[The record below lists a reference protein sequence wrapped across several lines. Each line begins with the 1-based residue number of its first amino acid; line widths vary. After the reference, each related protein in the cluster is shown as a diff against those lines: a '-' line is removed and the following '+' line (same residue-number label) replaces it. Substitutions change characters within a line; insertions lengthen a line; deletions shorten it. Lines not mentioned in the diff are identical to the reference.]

1 MPSEKRVNVCYCLMQ
16 IGFWGMLGS
25 FGGFQSAI
33 VLDRGFTSG
42 DAGVFIALGCLS
54 GMVFE
59 PMLGSWADRHPAVPL
74 KWLFAGCMAPA
85 AALNLLFYL
94 TRPGFL
100 GTAAVFFLLGM
111 VETNAYPLI
120 DAMATQYID
129 YGMDVPYSLGRG
141 LGAFAYAVVCAA
153 LGRQTARFGMQ
164 SALLTH
170 GALILVMIALSALF
184 PAFPGEPE
192 GKREAPKPAHSPLY
206 LLKSNKPFTLMLIGG
221 FFGMTACMPLNNFL
235 VTIVGDLGGGS
246 GDLGLALFLMAA
258 SELPAAFVFQKLY
271 RRLGAERVLLIALVF
286 MTVKPLAV
294 LLSGNLTLLL
304 AVQPIQMLGYGI
316 FTPANVYFANEN
328 VAPEDRV
335 QGQSLKMVL
344 TNGMGT
350 MAGNLLAGYAME
362 WGGAPAA
369 LGLCVGCGCVG
380 VAFGAAAI
388 RTRRKLAA

>member
-1 MPSEKRVNVCYCLMQ
+1 MPSEKRVNLCYCLMQ

-74 KWLFAGCMAPA
+74 KWLFAGCMVPA

-94 TRPGFL
+94 TRPGFF
-100 GTAAVFFLLGM
+100 GTAAVFFLLGV

-120 DAMATQYID
+120 DAMAMQYINI
-129 YGMDVPYSLGRG
+129 GMDVPYSLGRG
-141 LGAFAYAVVCAA
+141 LGAFAYAVVCVA
-153 LGRQTARFGMQ
+153 LGWQTARWGMQ

-170 GALILVMIALSALF
+170 GALILVMIALCALF
-184 PAFPGEPE
+184 PTFPGVPE
-192 GKREAPKPAHSPLY
+192 DKREAQAPSHSPVY

-235 VTIVGDLGGGS
+235 VTIIEDLGGGS
-246 GDLGLALFLMAA
+246 DDLGLALFLMAA
-258 SELPAAFVFQKLY
+258 AELPAAFVFQKLY
-271 RRLGAERVLLIALVF
+271 RKLGTERVLLIALLF

-294 LLSGNLTLLL
+294 LLAGNLVTLL

-350 MAGNLLAGYAME
+350 MAGNLIAGYAMD

-369 LGLCVGCGCVG
+369 LTVCVAAGCVG
-380 VAFGAAAI
+380 MAFGVAAV
-388 RTRRKLAA
+388 RSRK

>member
-1 MPSEKRVNVCYCLMQ
+1 MPSEKRVNLCYCLLQ

-74 KWLFAGCMAPA
+74 KWLFAGCMVPA

-120 DAMATQYID
+120 DAMAMQYINV
-129 YGMDVPYSLGRG
+129 GMDVPYSLGRG
-141 LGAFAYAVVCAA
+141 LGAFAYAVVCVV
-153 LGRQTARFGMQ
+153 LGWQTARWGMQ

-170 GALILVMIALSALF
+170 GALILLMILFCALF
-184 PAFPGEPE
+184 PTFPGAPE
-192 GKREAPKPAHSPLY
+192 SRQEVPAHSALY
-206 LLKSNKPFTLMLIGG
+206 LLKSNRPFTLMLIGG
-221 FFGMTACMPLNNFL
+221 FFGMMACMPLNNFL
-235 VTIVGDLGGGS
+235 VTIIENRGGGS
-246 GDLGLALFLMAA
+246 DDLGLALFLMAA
-258 SELPAAFVFQKLY
+258 SELPAAFVFQRLY
-271 RRLGAERVLLIALVF
+271 RKLGTERVLLIALLF
-286 MTVKPLAV
+286 MTAKPLLV
-294 LLSGNLTLLL
+294 LLSGNLIMLL

-344 TNGMGT
+344 TNGMGS
-350 MAGNLLAGYAME
+350 MAGNLIAGYAMD

-369 LGLCVGCGCVG
+369 LTVCIAAGCAGLAFG
-380 VAFGAAAI
+380 VAAV
-388 RTRRKLAA
+388 RSRR

>member
-1 MPSEKRVNVCYCLMQ
+1 MPSEKRVNLCYCLMQ

-120 DAMATQYID
+120 DAMAMQYINT
-129 YGMDVPYSLGRG
+129 GMDVPYSLGRG
-141 LGAFAYAVVCAA
+141 LGAFAYAVVCVVV
-153 LGRQTARFGMQ
+153 GRQTARWGMQ
-164 SALLTH
+164 TALLTH
-170 GALILVMIALSALF
+170 GALILLMILLCALF
-184 PAFPGEPE
+184 PAFQG
-192 GKREAPKPAHSPLY
+192 GSQNKQEAQAPAHSPLY

-221 FFGMTACMPLNNFL
+221 FFGMMACMPLNNFL
-235 VTIVGDLGGGS
+235 VTIIKNRGGGS
-246 GDLGLALFLMAA
+246 DDLGLALFLMAA

-271 RRLGAERVLLIALVF
+271 RRLGTARVLLIALLF
-286 MTVKPLAV
+286 MTVKPLLV
-294 LLSGNLTLLL
+294 LLSGNLVMLL

-328 VAPEDRV
+328 VAPGDRV

-350 MAGNLLAGYAME
+350 MAGNLIAGYAME

-369 LGLCVGCGCVG
+369 LAVCITAGCVG
-380 VAFGAAAI
+380 LLFGAAAVGS
-388 RTRRKLAA
+388 RR